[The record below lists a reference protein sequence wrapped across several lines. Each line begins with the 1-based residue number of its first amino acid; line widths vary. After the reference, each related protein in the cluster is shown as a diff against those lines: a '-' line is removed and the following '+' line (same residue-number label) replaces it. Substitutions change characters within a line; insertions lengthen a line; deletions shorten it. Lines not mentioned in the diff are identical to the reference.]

1 MNDQITINPD
11 ASISPRQ
18 RTFILER
25 HFILT
30 TDKTLKIGMPYLL
43 MEGNRTKAIRLLD
56 VQVVQGIIYLKAQ
69 ELESNKTFTL
79 TWNLD
84 YSGNYWL
91 WSIADYET
99 LVQR

>member
-1 MNDQITINPD
+1 MNDKIYLNPNT
-11 ASISPRQ
+11 AISAHHD
-18 RTFILER
+18 TFVLDR

-69 ELESNKTFTL
+69 ELESNKTLTL